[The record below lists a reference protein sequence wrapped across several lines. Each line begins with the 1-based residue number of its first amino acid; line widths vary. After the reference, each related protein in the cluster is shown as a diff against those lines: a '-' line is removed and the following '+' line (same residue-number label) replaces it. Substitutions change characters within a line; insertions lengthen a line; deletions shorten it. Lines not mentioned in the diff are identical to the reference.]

1 MESQESSLSFD
12 NYWQVLKRRWVPGLA
27 VFFPIF
33 LLSLL
38 SSSLKRPTYIAEGKL
53 LFQRTDVTSSL
64 TGLGAEISK
73 LESVGQDTTS
83 SPLQTEAEIIR
94 SVPVVQK
101 TIKRLKLQD
110 NDGNLLKYEE
120 FLKNL
125 TVSDIKKTDV
135 LQVSYKD
142 SEPEKAARVVNTL
155 MSAYLEHNVSSRRKA
170 ARAAR
175 EFIEQQVPKAE
186 AIVSKA
192 EAELANFREKNN
204 VFALQEEG
212 SKSIESLRNLQS
224 QMGDIKTKL
233 ADINARSQQIR
244 QHLNANPQQALDI
257 TSLNQAGGV
266 QDILREVQQVE
277 SQLASRRTVL
287 TNTHPEIIAL
297 ENKFNALK
305 RLLQDR
311 IRQTVGTNRQNI
323 DEIDGRLQVGDLKQ
337 QLAAE
342 LVNLESTSL
351 GLNSQLAVL
360 SELQTS
366 YKQRLENLP
375 KLEQQQRQLERKIEA
390 AQSTYSLL
398 LKKLQEARIAE
409 NQNIGNASEVSEA
422 LVPQEPVS
430 SPLLNYLSASL
441 LGMLVSL
448 AMMYLLESQDK
459 SIKTIEEAKELTG
472 LTLLGVIPDFSKPK
486 KSILSKQEVEA
497 AYPTLMVRDAP
508 RSPISEAFR
517 MLRANLKFMSADKE
531 LKVIVVTSSVP
542 QEGKSTV
549 AANLATSMAQMER
562 RVLLIDGDLH
572 RPSQH
577 HIWELPNSEG
587 LSNVIVG
594 QIEVMR
600 AIKKGMD
607 NLDVLTC
614 GAVPPSPASLLDSKR
629 MASLIDSFRS
639 YYDYVIIDAPSLNL
653 AADAATLG
661 QMADGVLLVVRPG
674 VVDSVNAAF
683 ACEMLEKSGQN
694 VLGQVVNGV
703 VQKNERH
710 MNYYYK
716 EEYPEEKV
724 TTVEAVRL

>member
-1 MESQESSLSFD
+1 MESQESSLSLD
-12 NYWQVLKRRWVPGLA
+12 KYWQVLKRRWVPSLA
-27 VFFPIF
+27 AFFPVF

-38 SSSLKRPTYIAEGKL
+38 STSLKKPIYIAEGKL
-53 LFQRTDVTSSL
+53 LFQRTNATSSL
-64 TGLGAEISK
+64 TEFGTNIGK
-73 LESVGQDTTS
+73 LESVGQDNTS
-83 SPLQTEAEIIR
+83 SPLQTEAEVIR
-94 SVPVVQK
+94 SVPVVKK
-101 TIKRLKLQD
+101 TIKQLNLRD
-110 NDGNLLKYEE
+110 EDGTLLNYED
-120 FLKNL
+120 FLKKL
-125 TVSDIKKTDV
+125 TVSDIEKTDV
-135 LQVSYKD
+135 LKVSYKD
-142 SEPEKAARVVNTL
+142 SEPQKAATVVNTL
-155 MSAYLEHNVSSRRKA
+155 MAAYLEHNVSSRRKA
-170 ARAAR
+170 AASAR
-175 EFIEQQVPKAE
+175 EFIEEQLPKAE

-192 EAELANFREKNN
+192 EAELARFREKNK
-204 VFALQEEG
+204 VYALQEEA
-212 SKSIESLRNLQS
+212 SQSLQLLGNLQN
-224 QMGDIKTKL
+224 QVGEIRTKL
-233 ADINARSQQIR
+233 ADISARSQQIR
-244 QHLNANPQQALDI
+244 NQLDISSQQALNM

-266 QDILREVQQVE
+266 QDILKEVQQVE

-287 TNTHPEIIAL
+287 TNTHPEIVAL
-297 ENKFNALK
+297 ESKYSALK
-305 RLLQDR
+305 NLLQNR
-311 IRQTVGTNRQNI
+311 IRRTVGTDAGQL
-323 DEIDGRLQVGDLKQ
+323 DGRLQEGELKQ

-351 GLNSQLAVL
+351 GLTNQLSVL

-366 YKQRLENLP
+366 YKERLENLP
-375 KLEQQQRQLERKIEA
+375 KLEQQQRELERKVEA

-398 LKKLQEARIAE
+398 LKKLQETRIAE

-422 LVPQEPVS
+422 LIPQEPVS
-430 SPLLNYLSASL
+430 SQLINYLSASL

-448 AMMYLLESQDK
+448 ATMYLLESQDK

-486 KSILSKQEVEA
+486 KSILGKQDSEA
-497 AYPTLMVRDAP
+497 AYPALIVRDAP

-577 HIWELPNSEG
+577 HIWELPNAQG

-594 QIEVMR
+594 QVEVMT

-629 MASLIDSFRS
+629 MASLIESFRS

-661 QMADGVLLVVRPG
+661 QMADGVLLVLRPG

-703 VQKNERH
+703 VPNNERH
-710 MNYYYK
+710 INYYFK
-716 EEYPEEKV
+716 QEYPEEKM
-724 TTVEAVRL
+724 TTIDAVKV

>member
-1 MESQESSLSFD
+1 MESQESNLSLD
-12 NYWQVLKRRWVPGLA
+12 KYWQVLKRRCVPGLA
-27 VFFPIF
+27 AFFPVF

-38 SSSLKRPTYIAEGKL
+38 STSLKKPIYVAEGKL
-53 LFQRTDVTSSL
+53 QFQRTNATSSL
-64 TGLGAEISK
+64 TEFGTSIGK
-73 LESVGQDTTS
+73 LESVTENTS
-83 SPLQTEAEIIR
+83 NPLQTEAEIIR

-101 TIKRLKLQD
+101 TIRELNLRDEDGKLIEYKD
-110 NDGNLLKYEE
+110 
-120 FLKNL
+120 FLDKL
-125 TVSDIKKTDV
+125 TVNDIEKTDV
-135 LQVSYKD
+135 LTVSYKD
-142 SEPEKAARVVNTL
+142 SQPQKAAKVVNAL
-155 MSAYLEHNVSSRRKA
+155 MAAYLEHNVSSRRKA
-170 ARAAR
+170 AASAR
-175 EFIEQQVPKAE
+175 KFIEEQLPKAE

-192 EAELANFREKNN
+192 EADLANFRQKNK
-204 VFALQEEG
+204 VYALQEEANQ
-212 SKSIESLRNLQS
+212 SIEVLGNLQN
-224 QMGDIKTKL
+224 QVGEIKTRL
-233 ADINARSQQIR
+233 ADISARTQQIKN
-244 QHLNANPQQALDI
+244 QLGVNSQQALSMN
-257 TSLNQAGGV
+257 SLNQAAGV
-266 QDILREVQQVE
+266 QDVLKEVQQLE

-287 TNTHPEIIAL
+287 KNTHPEIIAL
-297 ENKFNALK
+297 ESKYNALR

-311 IRQTVGTNRQNI
+311 IRQTVGSSGQL
-323 DEIDGRLQVGDLKQ
+323 DDRLQEGELKQ

-351 GLNSQLAVL
+351 GLTNQLAVL

-366 YKQRLENLP
+366 YKERLKNLP
-375 KLEQQQRQLERKIEA
+375 KLEQQQRELERKVEA

-398 LKKLQEARIAE
+398 LKKLQETRIAE
-409 NQNIGNASEVSEA
+409 NQNVGNASEVSQA

-430 SPLLNYLSASL
+430 SPLINYLSASL
-441 LGMLVSL
+441 LGMLVSF
-448 AMMYLLESQDK
+448 ATMYLLESQDK
-459 SIKTIEEAKELTG
+459 SIKTIEEAKELTE

-486 KSILSKQEVEA
+486 KSILGRQESEA
-497 AYPTLMVRDAP
+497 AYPSLMVRDAP

-517 MLRANLKFMSADKE
+517 MLRANLKFMSADEE

-577 HIWELPNSEG
+577 HIWELPNAQG

-594 QIEVMR
+594 QVEVMA

-629 MASLIDSFRS
+629 MASLIESFRS

-703 VQKNERH
+703 VPKNERH
-710 MNYYYK
+710 INYYFK

-724 TTVEAVRL
+724 TTVDAVKV

>member
-1 MESQESSLSFD
+1 MESQESSLSLD
-12 NYWQVLKRRWVPGLA
+12 KYWQVLKRRWVPGLA
-27 VFFPIF
+27 AFFPVF

-38 SSSLKRPTYIAEGKL
+38 SSSLKKPIFVAEGKL
-53 LFQRTDVTSSL
+53 QFQRTNATSSL
-64 TGLGAEISK
+64 TEFGTNIGK
-73 LESVGQDTTS
+73 LESVAQDNTS
-83 SPLQTEAEIIR
+83 NPLQTEAEIIR

-101 TIKRLKLQD
+101 TIRQLNLQD
-110 NDGNLLKYEE
+110 EDGTLLDYED
-120 FLKNL
+120 FLEKL

-135 LQVSYKD
+135 LTVSYKD
-142 SEPEKAARVVNTL
+142 SEPQKAAKVVNTL
-155 MSAYLEHNVSSRRKA
+155 MAAYLEHNVSSRRKA
-170 ARAAR
+170 ATSAR
-175 EFIEQQVPKAE
+175 EFIETQLPKAE
-186 AIVSKA
+186 AVVSKA
-192 EAELANFREKNN
+192 EAQLARFREKNK
-204 VFALQEEG
+204 VYALQEEA
-212 SKSIESLRNLQS
+212 SQSLQVLGNLQN
-224 QMGDIKTKL
+224 QVGEIRIRL
-233 ADINARSQQIR
+233 ADISARSQQIR
-244 QHLNANPQQALDI
+244 KQLDVNSQQALQM
-257 TSLNQAGGV
+257 TSLNQAAGV
-266 QDILREVQQVE
+266 QDILKEVQQVE
-277 SQLASRRTVL
+277 AQLASRRTVL
-287 TNTHPEIIAL
+287 TNTHPEILAL
-297 ENKFNALK
+297 ESKYNAL
-305 RLLQDR
+305 RNLLQNR
-311 IRQTVGTNRQNI
+311 IRRTVGTNTGQL
-323 DEIDGRLQVGDLKQ
+323 DSRLQEGELKQ
-337 QLAAE
+337 QLAGE

-351 GLNSQLAVL
+351 GLTNQLAVL

-375 KLEQQQRQLERKIEA
+375 KLEQQQRELERKVEA

-398 LKKLQEARIAE
+398 LKKLQETSIAE
-409 NQNIGNASEVSEA
+409 NQNIGNASRVSEA

-430 SPLLNYLSASL
+430 SPLINYLSASL

-448 AMMYLLESQDK
+448 ATMYLLESQDK

-486 KSILSKQEVEA
+486 KSILGKQDSEA
-497 AYPTLMVRDAP
+497 VYPTLMVRDAP

-572 RPSQH
+572 RPFQH
-577 HIWELPNSEG
+577 HIWELPNAQG

-594 QIEVMR
+594 QVEVMA

-614 GAVPPSPASLLDSKR
+614 GSVPPSPASLLDSKR
-629 MASLIDSFRS
+629 MASLIESFRS

-683 ACEMLEKSGQN
+683 ACEMLEKSGQK

-703 VQKNERH
+703 VPKNERH
-710 MNYYYK
+710 INYYFR
-716 EEYPEEKV
+716 EEYPEEKI
-724 TTVEAVRL
+724 TTIDAVKV